1 MEKHRILFH
10 SSDQLTAKKIFDAFQ
25 NRTTKKFGQNFLFD
39 ANINRRI
46 VASAG
51 DLTDKVVM
59 EIGPGPG
66 GITLEILRQPI
77 KKLFIV
83 EIDRRWAEVWRGLS
97 ELFDG
102 KLEIIECDAIKFK
115 EEKISPHV
123 IISNLPYNVST
134 VLLTKWLA
142 NFDKFEKLVLMFQK
156 EVADRLYAKPSTKSY
171 GKLSVLTQWKS
182 KVEKVFDL
190 DPGCFTPPPKVK
202 STVVRFTPKK
212 VTENFNFFSSV
223 MNDAFL
229 HRRKLFAKTLRK
241 YSENIEE
248 ILENLGYSR
257 LVRAEEISVEDFQK
271 LISCLESFPR

>member
-1 MEKHRILFH
+1 MGKHQTLFH
-10 SSDQLTAKKIFDAFQ
+10 SSDQLTAKKVFDAFQ
-25 NRTTKKFGQNFLFD
+25 NRTTKRFGQNFLFN
-39 ANINRRI
+39 ASVNSRI
-46 VASAG
+46 VDSAG

-59 EIGPGPG
+59 EVGPGPG
-66 GITLEILRQPI
+66 GITLEILKRPI
-77 KKLFIV
+77 KKLFVV

-102 KLEIIECDAIKFK
+102 KLEVIEKDALKLK
-115 EEKISPHV
+115 EEKFSPQV
-123 IISNLPYNVST
+123 IISNLPYNIST

-142 NFDKFEKLVLMFQK
+142 NFDRYEKLVLMFQK
-156 EVADRLYAKPSTKSY
+156 EVADRLHASPRTKSY

-212 VTENFNFFSSV
+212 MQEDYDFFSSV
-223 MNDAFL
+223 LNDAFL
-229 HRRKLFAKTLRK
+229 HRRKLLAKTLRK
-241 YSENIEE
+241 YAENIEE
-248 ILENLGYSR
+248 ILEDLGYSH

-271 LISCLESFPR
+271 LISSLGK

>member
-1 MEKHRILFH
+1 MEKHQTLFH
-10 SSDQLTAKKIFDAFQ
+10 SSDQLTAKQVFDTFQ

-39 ANINRRI
+39 ANINRKI

-51 DLTDKVVM
+51 NLAGKVVM
-59 EIGPGPG
+59 EVGPGPG
-66 GITLEILRQPI
+66 GITLEILKRPI
-77 KKLFIV
+77 KKLFVV

-97 ELFDG
+97 ELFNG
-102 KLEIIECDAIKFK
+102 KLEVIEKDALKLR
-115 EEKISPHV
+115 EEEVFPQV

-142 NFDKFEKLVLMFQK
+142 NFDKYEKLILMFQK

-202 STVVRFTPKK
+202 STVVKFTPKK
-212 VTENFNFFSSV
+212 VTEDYNFFSSV
-223 MNDAFL
+223 LNDAFL
-229 HRRKLFAKTLRK
+229 HRRKLLAKTLRK
-241 YSENIEE
+241 YAENIEE
-248 ILENLGYSR
+248 ILEDLGYSR

-271 LISCLESFPR
+271 LISCLGK